1 MYILL
6 QIMLGGGIGAGARYL
21 IGLVA
26 PFPFG
31 TLAVNILGS
40 LAIGVVFALLG
51 PKNHPAVP
59 FLTTGLMGGFT
70 TFSAFSLDTFRLVEK
85 GQFGGA
91 FAYVTATLILS
102 VAACFAAIWWI
113 RS

>member
-6 QIMLGGGIGAGARYL
+6 QIMLGGGVGAGARYL
-21 IGLVA
+21 VGLAA

-40 LAIGVVFALLG
+40 LAIGVIFALLG
-51 PKNHPAVP
+51 PKNHPALP
-59 FLTTGLMGGFT
+59 FLTTGVLGGFT

-85 GQFGGA
+85 GQIGGA
-91 FAYVTATLILS
+91 MTYVAATLVLS
-102 VAACFAAIWWI
+102 LAACFAAIWWI